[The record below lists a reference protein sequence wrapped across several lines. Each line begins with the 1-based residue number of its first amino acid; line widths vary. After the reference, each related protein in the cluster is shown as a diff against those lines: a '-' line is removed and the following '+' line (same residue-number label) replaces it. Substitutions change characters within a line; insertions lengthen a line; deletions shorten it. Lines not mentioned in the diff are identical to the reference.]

1 VRPLFFIK
9 EGLSGIFMQ
18 KERIEKETEPL
29 FTENGFELV
38 DLKVLRQGP
47 KFLLQF
53 FIDRVEGGV
62 SLEDCGVMSDKIGSY
77 LDMSGVLEG
86 GYILEVSSPGVDRVL
101 RKEKDFLKFKGEK
114 VKLRLKKPVNN
125 ARVYYGDLLDFKDGK
140 VLLSGGLAFDLN
152 EIDEARLNPGDDEIL
167 RKHNQIRD

>member
-1 VRPLFFIK
+1 
-9 EGLSGIFMQ
+9 MQ
-18 KERIEKETEPL
+18 KESIEKETEPL
-29 FTENGFELV
+29 LTENGFELV
-38 DLKVLRQGP
+38 DLKVLKHGS

-62 SLEDCGVMSDKIGSY
+62 TLEDCGIASDKLGSY
-77 LDMSGVLEG
+77 LDMNNVLEG

-101 RKEKDFLKFKGEK
+101 RKEKDFLKFKGSK

-125 ARVYYGDLLDFKDGK
+125 ARVYYGGLLDFQDGK

-152 EIDEARLNPGDDEIL
+152 DIDEARLNPDDDEIL
-167 RKHNQIRD
+167 KKH